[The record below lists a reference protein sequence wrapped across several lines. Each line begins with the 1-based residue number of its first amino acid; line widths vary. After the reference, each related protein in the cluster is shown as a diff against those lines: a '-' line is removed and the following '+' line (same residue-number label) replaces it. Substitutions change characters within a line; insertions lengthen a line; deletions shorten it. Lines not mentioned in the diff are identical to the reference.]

1 MTTALAAHLGRAGAT
16 ATAHAAT
23 AHAAAQASGL
33 VMLTLVILIGT
44 VVGAV
49 ARAGRALAALM
60 ADFLQVAVAM
70 ASIFFAMV
78 ISALV
83 IVVLLIHH

>member
-1 MTTALAAHLGRAGAT
+1 
-16 ATAHAAT
+16 
-23 AHAAAQASGL
+23 
-33 VMLTLVILIGT
+33 VVLIGT

-60 ADFLQVAVAM
+60 ADLLQVAAAM

-83 IVVLLIHH
+83 IVVFLIHH